1 MRALDVMTAKVIT
14 VKPEATIQEV
24 AHLFVENNISA
35 VPVVDAKGKLI
46 GIVSEGDLLHRAEI
60 GTERRRSW
68 WLELVSSSRDLAADY
83 IKSHACRVRDVMSAD
98 VVSVDEATPVADIA
112 DLLERKRIK
121 RVPVVRDGKP
131 VGIVSRSNLIKV
143 LAAFSTPPKSDEAE
157 ANDKDIRSR
166 LLSELKG
173 YKWCEAGPENIVV
186 SDGVV
191 HLWGYVLSEQERRA
205 LRVAAEN
212 VPGVRAVRDHTVDF
226 PVFPSG

>member
-1 MRALDVMTAKVIT
+1 MRALDVMTTKVIT
-14 VKPEATIQEV
+14 VKPEATIPEV
-24 AHLFVENNISA
+24 ARLFVENNISA
-35 VPVVDAKGKLI
+35 VPVVDAAGKLI

-68 WLELVSSSRDLAADY
+68 WLELVSSSHDLAADY
-83 IKSHACRVRDVMSAD
+83 IKSHASRVRDVMSAD

-143 LAAFSTPPKSDEAE
+143 LAAFSAAPKSEEAE
-157 ANDKDIRSR
+157 TSDQDIRSR
-166 LLSELKG
+166 LVVELQG
-173 YKWCEAGPENIVV
+173 HKWCEAGPENIVV
-186 SDGVV
+186 RDGVV

-212 VPGVRAVRDHTVDF
+212 VPGVRAVKDHTVDF